1 MSHFPLAI
9 HKDSNLCVT
18 FDNFCLFFI
27 LGLLEGLS
35 GTSLMRRRCFV
46 LQGRGCD
53 RILCSPGWP
62 PPACYVDKASLELLI
77 LLPSP
82 PEPPHAWLLSHGH
95 FHYIPIIFSVQD
107 CSCFSLVIIS
117 LSCLFGS
124 SASSLIICVCV
135 HGSEGGCRGQCWFPR
150 SWSYRWCEPPAVAAG
165 NWGPVRRAGWV
176 LDRWALARCLLSLS
190 VLVILFSSPPPCLCI
205 ASSSDVSCWMHSVRY
220 LEFGAFHLA
229 RVSSPPVEARVL
241 LSPLPGKIPV
251 CVSCLHIIVPSVG
264 WVISTFHCYE
274 KTICANA
281 VWIYSFGWRAFTI
294 SGMTAESDSN

>member
-190 VLVILFSSPPPCLCI
+190 VLVILFSSPPPSKDLFIYFMYMSTHCSCTDSCEP
-205 ASSSDVSCWMHSVRY
+205 SSGCWELNLGPLLVPVNPVCSVPAWPSPKIY
-220 LEFGAFHLA
+220 L
-229 RVSSPPVEARVL
+229 VL
-241 LSPLPGKIPV
+241 LL
-251 CVSCLHIIVPSVG
+251 
-264 WVISTFHCYE
+264 
-274 KTICANA
+274 
-281 VWIYSFGWRAFTI
+281 
-294 SGMTAESDSN
+294 